1 MARMF
6 RLLGDPTRLSLVLGC
21 LDAPRSVSELA
32 TLAGL
37 SLPLTSHHLRLLR
50 TAGLVE
56 AERDGRQVFY
66 QPADHHIRHML
77 SDITRHADQ
86 CLSPSTKRK
95 TP

>member
-21 LDAPRSVSELA
+21 LVKPRTVTELA
-32 TLAGL
+32 TQSGL

-56 AERDGRQVFY
+56 AERDGRRVYY
-66 QPADHHIRHML
+66 QPADRHIRHML
-77 SDITRHADQ
+77 ADITHHADQ
-86 CLSPSTKRK
+86 CLSPSSKRK